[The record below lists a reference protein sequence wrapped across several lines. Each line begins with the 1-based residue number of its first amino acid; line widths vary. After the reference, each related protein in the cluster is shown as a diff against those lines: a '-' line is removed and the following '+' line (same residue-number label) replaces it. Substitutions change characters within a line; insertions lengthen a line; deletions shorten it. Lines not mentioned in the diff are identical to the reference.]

1 MVRLIAGLIAFP
13 RIRDARQQN
22 KRTTPAKKG
31 LNRMRLLLTFFL
43 ILIVRTARADE
54 LSAEDLYS
62 FCTNKD
68 QMVSNACRFYV
79 LGVVQGVGIGD
90 GSTMDAS
97 GNQMVG
103 RKKTIFC
110 IPDNMPQSQM
120 VSLVRDM
127 LGLDFKKYPEDK
139 KLEAAGMVT
148 GIMHTKFPCPK

>member
-1 MVRLIAGLIAFP
+1 MDNTWQDRE
-13 RIRDARQQN
+13 
-22 KRTTPAKKG
+22 

-43 ILIVRTARADE
+43 ILVVRTASADE
-54 LSAEDLYS
+54 LSAENLYS
-62 FCTNKD
+62 FCTGKD

-97 GNQMVG
+97 GKQMVE

-127 LGLDFKKYPEDK
+127 LGLDFKMYPEDK
-139 KLEAAGMVT
+139 KLEAAGMIT
-148 GIMHTKFPCPK
+148 GIMHTKFPCPR